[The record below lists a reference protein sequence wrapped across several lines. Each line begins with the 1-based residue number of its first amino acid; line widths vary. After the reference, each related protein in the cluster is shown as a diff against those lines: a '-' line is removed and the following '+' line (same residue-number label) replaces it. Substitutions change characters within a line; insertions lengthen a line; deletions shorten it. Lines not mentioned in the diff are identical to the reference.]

1 MSIQALKILV
11 AAMGVLIVV
20 GVTVFA
26 VTVANRLQAARY
38 ARTAPPARVELALP
52 EGARVVETVPDG
64 DRLLLRLDTP
74 RGTEVLIVDLASGTL
89 VTTVVLTTER

>member
-1 MSIQALKILV
+1 MSIQALKIVV

-20 GVTVFA
+20 GVTVIA
-26 VTVANRLQAARY
+26 VTVANRLQTIRH

-74 RGTEVLIVDLASGTL
+74 RGTEVLVVDLAGGTL
-89 VTTVVLTTER
+89 VTTIVLSSER